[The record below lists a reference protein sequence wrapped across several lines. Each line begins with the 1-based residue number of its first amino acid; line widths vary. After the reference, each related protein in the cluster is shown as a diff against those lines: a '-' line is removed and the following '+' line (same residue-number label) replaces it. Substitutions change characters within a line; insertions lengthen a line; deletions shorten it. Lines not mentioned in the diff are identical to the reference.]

1 MLISFDDDE
10 TRDIFDGK
18 FSKKAAKRLDPAF
31 WKVAQR
37 KLHMIKAAIR
47 LEDLRIPPANHLEAL
62 MGDLKGMHS
71 IRINEQYRIIFQW
84 DGQDAKDVK
93 IIDYH

>member
-1 MLISFDDDE
+1 LIISFDDDE

-18 FSKKAAKRLDPAF
+18 FSKKATKRLNPTL

-37 KLHMIKAAIR
+37 KLHMIKAATK

-62 MGDLKGMHS
+62 IGDLKRKYS
-71 IRINEQYRIIFQW
+71 IQINDQYRIIFQW
-84 DGQDAKDVK
+84 DDQDARDVK